1 MTADEIRKMVERQ
14 QSVMPPPNVKV
25 VPYEVAAAVFRA
37 GWLGEIAAQLAELN
51 ELLRNVAD
59 AVLPLK
65 R

>member
-1 MTADEIRKMVERQ
+1 MTADEIRKVHKDRVDEN
-14 QSVMPPPNVKV
+14 SPENI
-25 VPYEVAAAVFRA
+25 PYATLEV
-37 GWLGEIAAQLAELN
+37 LSEIAIQLAELN